1 MQLLNRINRK
11 VIEINSYD
19 PMKVINIGEVGDNL
33 IISLFPSYNTFTGI
47 LFTCN
52 IINPYTGQSDYHVFE
67 IEQ

>member
-33 IISLFPSYNTFTGI
+33 IISLFLSYNTFTGI
-47 LFTCN
+47 LFTFN
-52 IINPYTGQSDYHVFE
+52 IINPYKGQSDYHVFE